1 MKKIAKYLTAF
12 LAALMLVCAAVLVG
26 CSSSP
31 SVVSIERT
39 GTRGSDGVYT
49 ITYSDGSTSELVIE
63 GGADGQDVTASDLYE
78 TFLAETGQT
87 SDDISYEE
95 FLEKYL
101 TFESSDNSAV
111 IGETFLSSM
120 KVYAEFIEPV
130 SIGNMPTSYESTSV
144 YTGGA
149 VIYAMDDEDTYIL
162 TNYHI
167 AYNADAA
174 AGNANEN
181 GTNIARKIVC
191 YLYGS
196 ESEPS
201 RTNSRDEDG
210 YTVIDYGSY
219 AIECDYVGG
228 SVISDIAVLR
238 ADTDDVKAINEQAQA
253 VTVADGYSVGDAA
266 YTIGNPEGEGIS
278 VTEGIV
284 SVADEY
290 ISLNIDG
297 TLRQYRSI
305 RIDTPLYSGNSG
317 GGLFNTDGELI
328 GIANAGNSTEE
339 NINFAIPLPI
349 VTGAADNII
358 YFYEDGDSSTNG
370 VYKVDFCSD
379 SALMSQNSR
388 YVYDKETGKGEIVE
402 DVILGVASGLS
413 SELGLEAGDTLC
425 SFIIGRD
432 GESIEYAIGRTFDIS
447 DLLFVL
453 RPGDTFSVKYDRD
466 GRKDLITSS
475 VTLEFSDF
483 SSVA

>member
-12 LAALMLVCAAVLVG
+12 LSALMLICASVLVG
-26 CSSSP
+26 CSSAP
-31 SVVSIERT
+31 SVVSIEKT
-39 GTRGSDGVYT
+39 GTRGTDGIYT
-49 ITYSDGSTSELVIE
+49 ITYSDGSTSELVID
-63 GGADGQDVTASDLYE
+63 GGADGQDVSASDLWQTYVQ
-78 TFLAETGQT
+78 ETGE
-87 SDDISYEE
+87 DISYEE

-101 TFESSDNSAV
+101 TIESGDNSAA
-111 IGETFLSSM
+111 IGETLLSSL
-120 KVYAEFIEPV
+120 KVYAEFVEE
-130 SIGNMPTSYESTSV
+130 SRSGFLRYEDTAV
-144 YTGGA
+144 YTGGG
-149 VIYAMDDEDTYIL
+149 VIYSMDDENTYIL
-162 TNYHI
+162 TNYHVV
-167 AYNADAA
+167 YDSNASS
-174 AGNANEN
+174 GNTNEN
-181 GTNIARKIVC
+181 GEKIARKIVC

-196 ESEPS
+196 ESDPS

-219 AIECDYVGG
+219 SIECDYVGG
-228 SVISDIAVLR
+228 SVNSDIAVLR
-238 ADTDDVKAINEQAQA
+238 ADTDDVKAINSQAQA

-349 VTGAADNII
+349 VTGTADNII
-358 YFYEDGDSSTNG
+358 YYYEDGDDATNG
-370 VYKVDFCSD
+370 VYKIDFVEE
-379 SALMSQNSR
+379 SALVSQNS
-388 YVYDKETGKGEIVE
+388 VYEYDAQSGAGSISE
-402 DVILGVASGLS
+402 DVVLGAGSVSGLS
-413 SELGLEAGDTLC
+413 EEFGLATGDIIR

-432 GESIEYAIGRTFDIS
+432 GENVEYEIDRTFDIS
-447 DLLFVL
+447 DLLYIL
-453 RPGDTFSVKYDRD
+453 RPDDTLTVKYERD
-466 GRKDLITSS
+466 GREDLTTSAIS
-475 VTLEFSDF
+475 LTASDF
-483 SSVA
+483 AAVA